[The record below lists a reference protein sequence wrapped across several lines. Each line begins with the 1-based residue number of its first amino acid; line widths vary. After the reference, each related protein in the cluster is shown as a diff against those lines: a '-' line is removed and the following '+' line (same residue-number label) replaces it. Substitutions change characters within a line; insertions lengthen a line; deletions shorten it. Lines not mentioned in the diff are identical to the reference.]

1 MGYALLRE
9 KAPLGQ
15 KVEDLGLRLE
25 NVLLSH
31 CCVRG
36 KSAANDKCA
45 SGQVLPGQYFD
56 QETNNHYNYFRDYN
70 PNLGRYITSD
80 PIGLSGGI
88 NSYVYVNGNPLIG
101 IDPLGL
107 FCLSMENIQIL
118 SAATGGAAA
127 GFLFRGGFVGAA
139 FGAVVAGGS
148 AFVTQNSGGAS
159 GAAAIGGIGGFAGSR
174 SGAGAAAGA
183 LAGGLGATAN
193 QDPCLNFMSTA
204 AATIGGAVGGF
215 AGEFSSPSRRRGVSR
230 GDPIFSAGRGGI
242 TGFVGGL
249 VQDLTSAGLTSAFAC
264 EPDRPNCERT
274 Q

>member
-107 FCLSMENIQIL
+107 FCLSIENIQIL

-127 GFLFRGGFVGAA
+127 GFLFRGGFAGAA
-139 FGAVVAGGS
+139 FGALGAGAAERARQATNAGAGGTT
-148 AFVTQNSGGAS
+148 VIGALS
-159 GAAAIGGIGGFAGSR
+159 GFAGSR
-174 SGAGAAAGA
+174 NRAGAIAGA
-183 LAGGLGATAN
+183 LGGGLAATAN
-193 QDPCLNFMSTA
+193 QDPCSNFTNTA

-249 VQDLTSAGLTSAFAC
+249 VQDLTSAGLASAFAC
-264 EPDRPNCERT
+264 EPDMPNCECR
-274 Q
+274 